1 MKRTAYLAGSL
12 YGLLAVALGA
22 FGAHALEDLLTAN
35 GYADVYETASHYQI
49 IHAVLL
55 VIMGLV
61 AERGESKWLR
71 AGIVGCSIGILVFS
85 GSLYVLSI
93 FDIPIMGAITP
104 VGGIGMMV
112 GWLCL
117 FFHFYST
124 TKPTPS

>member
-1 MKRTAYLAGSL
+1 MKRTAYLAGTV

-22 FGAHALEDLLTAN
+22 FGAHALEDLLTTN
-35 GYADVYETASHYQI
+35 GHAAVYDTASHYQI

-71 AGIVGCSIGILVFS
+71 AGIIACSVGILVFS

-104 VGGIGMMV
+104 IGGIGMLI
-112 GWLCL
+112 GWASL

-124 TKPTPS
+124 TKSTTP